1 MAHQWVFFNSLIGLR
16 QGQPPF
22 ASTLSLNDGGLE
34 ADVAQDRGIGYISG
48 LNVGVGINRGL
59 QISHLLFADDTILFY
74 DTKREQLLYVWMEL
88 TCFEA
93 VTWLKVNLNKSEV
106 VMVGELG
113 AWRSWLI
120 LSTEKSRVC
129 QRITRACLWAH
140 PLRLRQRRIPL

>member
-74 DTKREQLLYVWMEL
+74 DTKREQLLYV
-88 TCFEA
+88 
-93 VTWLKVNLNKSEV
+93 
-106 VMVGELG
+106 
-113 AWRSWLI
+113 
-120 LSTEKSRVC
+120 
-129 QRITRACLWAH
+129 
-140 PLRLRQRRIPL
+140 